1 MSYVIGKDASR
12 EDEVIKDLVLE
23 EAARDNGSS
32 CLSPTA
38 QMPSINQGHLPC
50 VRPSLWGC
58 WDKWGGA
65 HSLTIRPIPRNK
77 YDCKENKHCLS
88 PHFIMATVVWPQ
100 YSNSPSFQYC
110 DLWLAGFYTR
120 GSLEG
125 FTEEVPS
132 H

>member
-50 VRPSLWGC
+50 VRPSL
-58 WDKWGGA
+58 
-65 HSLTIRPIPRNK
+65 
-77 YDCKENKHCLS
+77 
-88 PHFIMATVVWPQ
+88 
-100 YSNSPSFQYC
+100 
-110 DLWLAGFYTR
+110 
-120 GSLEG
+120 
-125 FTEEVPS
+125 
-132 H
+132 